1 MIPCCCASESVSA
14 RFATLEPQKIVDFSK
29 KLRTEPCVKCGVGQW
44 VTTRPNP
51 VRRGKSRPLVRVPG
65 GRGAYIMSP
74 GSKRR
79 PRPPLVTA
87 GPRMTIAAAVA
98 CVRFSTSLP
107 TKQFGAREMV
117 PLRGLVSE
125 AKSEAEIFLLDQ
137 DSNGQALTAP
147 HVAFMLHGATP
158 YRSGR
163 SDPARSEY
171 RRLAPS

>member
-1 MIPCCCASESVSA
+1 
-14 RFATLEPQKIVDFSK
+14 
-29 KLRTEPCVKCGVGQW
+29 
-44 VTTRPNP
+44 
-51 VRRGKSRPLVRVPG
+51 KSRPLVRVPG

-87 GPRMTIAAAVA
+87 GPRMTIAVAVG

-107 TKQFGAREMV
+107 PKQFRAPEMG
-117 PLRGLVSE
+117 PLRGPVSGGE
-125 AKSEAEIFLLDQ
+125 SGGGGFL
-137 DSNGQALTAP
+137 SGQALTAP